1 MAFEVFQLASLL
13 EVPIVTFSCRLLAT
27 IRGKLIDQRYANTY
41 KQANAMAIWC
51 ESKGCGFESRCQKK
65 EVLRWTKCA
74 WGRNGVGKAEH
85 GDNNSPDIARM
96 GF

>member
-1 MAFEVFQLASLL
+1 MPWQYGASRK
-13 EVPIVTFSCRLLAT
+13 VAGSNPAAR
-27 IRGKLIDQRYANTY
+27 
-41 KQANAMAIWC
+41 
-51 ESKGCGFESRCQKK
+51 KK
-65 EVLRWTKCA
+65 EALRWTKCA

>member
-65 EVLRWTKCA
+65 RSTE
-74 WGRNGVGKAEH
+74 
-85 GDNNSPDIARM
+85 M
-96 GF
+96 